1 MWNFHMKI
9 YIEDI
14 GKILA
19 DFQINTSVPLNHF
32 HFPNILTDTAV
43 ILEDKVLKNLH
54 NFKVWNQWN
63 LRKMHATRLKSMNNI
78 PFIWWSNAYV
88 LSKCCNQIS
97 RQLLHDI
104 IMLLNHHKVPRVV
117 NAFSGSKE
125 GGLCWLKDS
134 RLT

>member
-1 MWNFHMKI
+1 MKI

-63 LRKMHATRLKSMNNI
+63 LRKMHATRLKSINNI

-88 LSKCCNQIS
+88 L
-97 RQLLHDI
+97 
-104 IMLLNHHKVPRVV
+104 
-117 NAFSGSKE
+117 
-125 GGLCWLKDS
+125 
-134 RLT
+134 

>member
-1 MWNFHMKI
+1 MKI

-54 NFKVWNQWN
+54 NFKVWNQ
-63 LRKMHATRLKSMNNI
+63 
-78 PFIWWSNAYV
+78 
-88 LSKCCNQIS
+88 
-97 RQLLHDI
+97 
-104 IMLLNHHKVPRVV
+104 
-117 NAFSGSKE
+117 
-125 GGLCWLKDS
+125 
-134 RLT
+134 